1 MNSKSR
7 PEIVLLFILCVTSVL
22 FTLTL
27 FAFVREFQFPVRY
40 IRKPSNP
47 DVYTFIG
54 DDVPATVPNMDLGN
68 VAMVVE
74 ESVRYSFT
82 NPESRDEWYSAFP
95 FGMGSIR
102 LGPDYRAFFIGL
114 YHENH
119 CLQQYRNAFAQGT
132 ADIDLAHIH
141 HCLNYL
147 RLWSLCRADLTLEP
161 GDFAARNFTEDRLG
175 VTHTCRNWNGVI
187 DRVNTEWDNW
197 IPVWRELHNIS
208 TKLNHSTS

>member
-1 MNSKSR
+1 
-7 PEIVLLFILCVTSVL
+7 
-22 FTLTL
+22 
-27 FAFVREFQFPVRY
+27 
-40 IRKPSNP
+40 
-47 DVYTFIG
+47 
-54 DDVPATVPNMDLGN
+54 MDLGN
-68 VAMVVE
+68 IAMVVE

-161 GDFAARNFTEDRLG
+161 GDFAARDFTEDRLG

-208 TKLNHSTS
+208 SKLNRTFVSESPLQSRFTQELSLCFQIPRAERDTLCSWAVLSHLRLGFDGRIQRAIQRGR